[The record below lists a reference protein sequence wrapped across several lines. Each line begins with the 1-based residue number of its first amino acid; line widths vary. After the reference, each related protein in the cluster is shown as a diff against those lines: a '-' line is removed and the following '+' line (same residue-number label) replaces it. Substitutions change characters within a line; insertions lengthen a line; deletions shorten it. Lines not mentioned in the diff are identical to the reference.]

1 VGQYVRAPEAIVIA
15 DRDASL
21 RALVSSALTD
31 AGYETFEAATG
42 EEALE
47 VTHREHP
54 ALVILEVRLPDLSGY
69 EVCHR
74 LKAEF
79 GARLPILFISSLRR
93 SSDRVAGLL
102 IGADDD
108 LSKPFV
114 PDELLARVRALL
126 RRSRAMRR
134 AGSVLTRREEEVLH
148 LLTEGLD
155 QNEIGR
161 RLAISP
167 RTVGTHI
174 EHLLHKLD
182 VHSRAQAVAI
192 AYREGLLGN
201 GGAPVT

>member
-1 VGQYVRAPEAIVIA
+1 VRALEAILIA
-15 DRDASL
+15 DGDASL
-21 RALVSSALTD
+21 RALASRALSD
-31 AGYETFEAATG
+31 AGYETYEAATG

-47 VTHREHP
+47 VTHRERP
-54 ALVILEVRLPDLSGY
+54 ALVILDAHLPGLCGY
-69 EVCHR
+69 EVCYR

-79 GARLPILFISSLRR
+79 GTRLPILFISSLRR

-108 LSKPFV
+108 LGKPFL
-114 PDELLARVRALL
+114 PDQLLARVRALL
-126 RRSRAMRR
+126 RRSRATHR
-134 AGSVLTRREEEVLH
+134 AGSALTRREEEVLQ

-155 QNEIGR
+155 QTEIGR

-167 RTVGTHI
+167 RTVSAHI
-174 EHLLHKLD
+174 DHVLHKLD

-201 GGAPVT
+201 GGTPAP